1 MTTSFCVGEGPI
13 SAVDLLHM
21 IMRKVVLILLG
32 CLSTVFIASYTNY
45 TSETISLKDVFK
57 GKFYIG
63 VALNTRQIWGR
74 DTNALKIVKT
84 HFNSVVAENCMKSM
98 SLQPREGQFQFRDAD
113 QFVEFAE
120 QNNMFTIGH
129 TLIWHSQAPRWFFV
143 DEHGSEVS
151 RAVLIE
157 RMKNHITTVVSRYKG
172 RIKGWDVVNEAI
184 MDDGSFR
191 KSKFYTII
199 GEDFIRLAFEFAHA
213 ADPEAELY
221 YNDFSMSME
230 GKRNGVV
237 RMINKLKNQGV
248 KITGIGMQGHVG
260 LDYPKISDFE
270 KSILAFSGTGA
281 KVMITELDVTVLPNP
296 GRNMGADINQNY
308 EYKKA
313 INPYI
318 DGLPDT
324 IETKLQGRYLD
335 FFRLFLKHHHK
346 ISRVTVWGVTDG
358 DSWLNNWPVFGR
370 KDYPLLFD
378 RQYKAKPFVKM
389 ISLIST
395 KE

>member
-1 MTTSFCVGEGPI
+1 M
-13 SAVDLLHM
+13 
-21 IMRKVVLILLG
+21 
-32 CLSTVFIASYTNY
+32 
-45 TSETISLKDVFK
+45 
-57 GKFYIG
+57 G

-120 QNNMFTIGH
+120 QNKMFAIGH

-143 DEHGSEVS
+143 DEQGNEAS
-151 RAVLIE
+151 REVLIE
-157 RMKNHITTVVSRYKG
+157 RMKKHITTVVSRYKG

-221 YNDFSMSME
+221 YNDFSMSLE

-237 RMINKLKNQGV
+237 SMINKLKKQGV
-248 KITGIGMQGHVG
+248 KVTGIGMQGHVG

-270 KSILAFSGTGA
+270 KSILAFSATGV
-281 KVMITELDVTVLPNP
+281 KVMITELDVTVLPKP

-308 EYKKA
+308 EYKKS

-318 DGLPDT
+318 VGLPDA
-324 IETKLQGRYLD
+324 IETKLQDRYLD
-335 FFRLFLKHHHK
+335 FFSLFLKHHKK

-378 RQYKAKPFVKM
+378 RQYKAKPFVEM
-389 ISLIST
+389 ISRIST

>member
-1 MTTSFCVGEGPI
+1 
-13 SAVDLLHM
+13 
-21 IMRKVVLILLG
+21 
-32 CLSTVFIASYTNY
+32 
-45 TSETISLKDVFK
+45 
-57 GKFYIG
+57 
-63 VALNTRQIWGR
+63 
-74 DTNALKIVKT
+74 
-84 HFNSVVAENCMKSM
+84 M

-113 QFVEFAE
+113 QFVEFAA

-143 DEHGSEVS
+143 DEHGNEVS
-151 RAVLIE
+151 REVLIE

-184 MDDGSFR
+184 LDDGSFR

-213 ADPEAELY
+213 ADPQAELY
-221 YNDFSMSME
+221 YNDFSMSLE

-237 RMINKLKNQGV
+237 SMINKLKKQGV
-248 KITGIGMQGHVG
+248 RVTGIGMQGHVG

-270 KSILAFSGTGA
+270 KSMLAFSGTGA

-296 GRNMGADINQNY
+296 RRNTGADINQNY

-318 DGLPDT
+318 DGLPDAV
-324 IETKLQGRYLD
+324 EAKLQDRYLD
-335 FFRLFLKHHHK
+335 FFRLFLKHHDK

-378 RQYKAKPFVKM
+378 RQYKAKPFVEM
-389 ISLIST
+389 ISRIST
-395 KE
+395 KK